1 MTAYGATK
9 PNGIW
14 ALEER
19 FTSHSVRLLLCD
31 RTKGKVISVVTLTH
45 DEFEQN
51 DAYVIQRNFPSKVLG
66 DWGIDPHDLEK
77 QIAEIQ
83 LEYRNPCHKDATD
96 YFDHNGRFVVKR
108 LADEL
113 LQTFQFKT
121 VTDTKEIYHYNDG
134 IWSPKAESLI
144 HSECQ
149 KRLGEKASTHNVDE
163 VINYIR
169 GETYVDRRVFNADP
183 NLVNLENGTYNIQ
196 NGELLLH
203 SPSHMF
209 THRLPL
215 VYHAG
220 ANCPRIEKFLEEIQ
234 PDLNDR
240 KAMLELIGYCLY
252 RAYPIQNAFMLVGDG
267 ANGKSTFIRLLKKFL
282 GASNTASISLHDLQG
297 QRFATAQLND
307 KHANLYPDLE
317 SKALYQTGI
326 FKALTGEDQLTAD
339 KKFRD
344 HFNFV
349 NHAKMIFS
357 ANRVP
362 ESSLD
367 DSDAFYRRWIVINF
381 PNKFQGSTADRTIID
396 KLTTPEEMSGLLN
409 LALKALREL
418 LASGQFINDTSTD
431 AKREQYIRLS
441 DPVRSFVMDCVDA
454 SPQDWVKKDEA
465 YQAFCQYC
473 RLKKYPDLSKVTFD
487 KRFRGAAEVQDYR
500 PEIGGVRVYAWKGI
514 KLRSDEDRVESG
526 QVKLL

>member
-1 MTAYGATK
+1 
-9 PNGIW
+9 
-14 ALEER
+14 
-19 FTSHSVRLLLCD
+19 
-31 RTKGKVISVVTLTH
+31 
-45 DEFEQN
+45 
-51 DAYVIQRNFPSKVLG
+51 
-66 DWGIDPHDLEK
+66 
-77 QIAEIQ
+77 
-83 LEYRNPCHKDATD
+83 
-96 YFDHNGRFVVKR
+96 
-108 LADEL
+108 
-113 LQTFQFKT
+113 
-121 VTDTKEIYHYNDG
+121 
-134 IWSPKAESLI
+134 
-144 HSECQ
+144 
-149 KRLGEKASTHNVDE
+149 
-163 VINYIR
+163 
-169 GETYVDRRVFNADP
+169 
-183 NLVNLENGTYNIQ
+183 
-196 NGELLLH
+196 
-203 SPSHMF
+203 
-209 THRLPL
+209 
-215 VYHAG
+215 
-220 ANCPRIEKFLEEIQ
+220 
-234 PDLNDR
+234 
-240 KAMLELIGYCLY
+240 
-252 RAYPIQNAFMLVGDG
+252 MLVGDG
-267 ANGKSTFIRLLKKFL
+267 ANGKSTFIRLLKEFL

-367 DSDAFYRRWIVINF
+367 DSDAFYRRWIIINF

-418 LASGQFINDTSTD
+418 LASGQFTNDTSTD

-514 KLRSDEDRVESG
+514 KLRSDEDRAESG